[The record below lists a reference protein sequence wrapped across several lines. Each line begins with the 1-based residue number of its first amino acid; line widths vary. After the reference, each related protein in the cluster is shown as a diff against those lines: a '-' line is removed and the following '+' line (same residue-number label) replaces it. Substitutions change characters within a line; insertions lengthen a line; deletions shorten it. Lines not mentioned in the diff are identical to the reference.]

1 VNTATA
7 AAATGRP
14 AEPAPSGP
22 GLASFGYAFGEHHDV
37 AATAAEYVENPG
49 RVVNWGFRTYH
60 RAAPDVHATQLAAE
74 AARQALDRLGAGAD
88 EIDLVVLASS
98 DLPEYTYWDGASAL
112 ARELKIERT
121 QTLLLNEGC
130 GAGVHG
136 LYYVAAAM
144 AMQPEVHTALFVAVN
159 RVSEFHRNRMN
170 LVNAVL
176 SDAAVATVVRRGHPA
191 NRWLATEQ
199 FTEPE
204 HCDLLRVDFGGTVS
218 PRPPEGWSSVGS
230 PGGHEAVRARFGNDP
245 AVLQRFLENRY
256 TRLLEVIDGA
266 CARAGV
272 DRLDIDRLLYLNDQP
287 TSIAAVADPLGIP
300 LSRTNAALAPDHG
313 HMGAADQLVSFGQQV
328 ERGEVEPGEL
338 VVLCGI
344 STDRWSATLL
354 RA

>member
-1 VNTATA
+1 MSTASATA
-7 AAATGRP
+7 PQRSAT
-14 AEPAPSGP
+14 PAPPGL
-22 GLASFGYAFGEHHDV
+22 GLASFGYAFGDHRDV
-37 AATAAEYVENPG
+37 AATAGDYVENPK
-49 RVVNWGFRTYH
+49 RVVNWGFRSYH
-60 RAAPDVHATQLAAE
+60 RAAPDVHATQLSAE
-74 AARQALDRLGAGAD
+74 AAGQALDRLGIGAD
-88 EIDLVVLASS
+88 DIDLVVLASS

-136 LYYVAAAM
+136 LYYVASTM
-144 AMQPEVHTALFVAVN
+144 AMQPEVRTALFVAVN

-191 NRWLATEQ
+191 NQWLATEQ

-204 HCDLLRVDFGGTVS
+204 HCDLLRVDFGGAVS
-218 PRPPEGWSSVGS
+218 PAPPEGWSSVGS

-256 TRLLEVIDGA
+256 ARLLEVIDGA

-272 DRLDIDRLLYLNDQP
+272 RRDDIDRLIYLNDQA

-313 HMGAADQLVSFGQQV
+313 HMGAADQLVSLGQQLD
-328 ERGEVEPGEL
+328 RGEVAPGEL